1 VRGLKFRSISSIKA
15 YQKESYQKVKFKS
28 IIRRLIP
35 IFGIGKYA
43 GSFAGV
49 SCFTCTWCELRNR
62 AAVAL
67 PGIGIFVHPKD
78 ITNISL
84 LRHEYGHILQAK
96 KWGKFFF
103 YRYIAKES
111 IISARKSS
119 RDPDFIHDHTWTE
132 WTANRLSYYFF
143 KRPDDWDMNSFPI
156 HPPLIER
163 EGTDWPAFLRIEK
176 PVTLIRENATGHA

>member
-1 VRGLKFRSISSIKA
+1 MRGLKFRSISSLKP
-15 YQKESYQKVKFKS
+15 YHKESIPKITIRS
-28 IIRRLIP
+28 IIHKLVP
-35 IFGIGKYA
+35 LLGIGRYA

-49 SCFTCTWCELRNR
+49 SCFMSTWGELKNR
-62 AAVAL
+62 AAVSL

-78 ITNISL
+78 VRNIGL

-103 YRYIAKES
+103 YRYVAKES

-119 RDPDFIHDHTWTE
+119 QDPCFVHQHTWTE

-156 HPPLIER
+156 HPPLVAR
-163 EGTDWPAFLRIEK
+163 EGTDWPAFIRFEK
-176 PVTLIRENATGHA
+176 PVPLIRHNIADHA